1 MAKNKL
7 KEWGN
12 YIMMNNLIFNQRKY
26 EATEAIFKKY
36 ADDLPPHVKEEF
48 EKTINNIES
57 QKQDLF
63 LSYYCQKYHDTGK
76 RDF

>member
-12 YIMMNNLIFNQRKY
+12 YIIMNNLIFDQRKY
-26 EATEAIFKKY
+26 EATEVILKKY

-63 LSYYCQKYHDTGK
+63 LSYYCHKSHDKGK
-76 RDF
+76 LDF

>member
-1 MAKNKL
+1 
-7 KEWGN
+7 
-12 YIMMNNLIFNQRKY
+12 MNNLIFNQRKY
-26 EATEAIFKKY
+26 EATEVIFKKY

-63 LSYYCQKYHDTGK
+63 FVLLLSEIS
-76 RDF
+76 